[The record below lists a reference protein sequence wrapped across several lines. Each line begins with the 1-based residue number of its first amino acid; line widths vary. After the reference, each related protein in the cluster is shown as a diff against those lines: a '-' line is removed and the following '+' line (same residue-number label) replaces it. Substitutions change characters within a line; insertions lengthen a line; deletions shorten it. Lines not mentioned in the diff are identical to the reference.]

1 MKRLLGA
8 FLCGSAAFS
17 TLMQALCQVAT
28 RPLTGGP
35 YCSVPQPDG
44 LIATIALTFGFWWF
58 LLRKAPLTDVTSHR
72 GTLPSKHRR
81 LLVILV
87 YTVATL
93 LILVA
98 LFSLVISDECA
109 SFGQCTRQDDLLG
122 VILLL
127 LFLGAAASILTLGW
141 RGQLPGARR
150 LDHPVD
156 SQH

>member
-17 TLMQALCQVAT
+17 TLMQALCQVSTGA
-28 RPLTGGP
+28 LAGGP

-58 LLRKAPLTDVTSHR
+58 LLRRAPPTDATSLR

-93 LILVA
+93 LTLVT
-98 LFSLVISDECA
+98 LSSFVISDDCA
-109 SFGQCTRQDDLLG
+109 SFGQCTRQDDFVG
-122 VILLL
+122 TILLL
-127 LFLGAAASILTLGW
+127 LFLGAEASILTLGW